1 MSSSITN
8 SAILFNKLDFDLK
21 DSLVMILNFASIV
34 ALKHLFQM
42 GFDLEDQ
49 VFALMMLL
57 SIPEVLW
64 TSLR

>member
-49 VFALMMLL
+49 VL
-57 SIPEVLW
+57 P
-64 TSLR
+64 

>member
-42 GFDLEDQ
+42 SFDLEDQ
-49 VFALMMLL
+49 VL
-57 SIPEVLW
+57 P
-64 TSLR
+64 